1 MLHEIQW
8 YQNDLSKL
16 ITNKIKVVYMKKQK
30 ILIVDDEIHILE
42 LLKYNLESN
51 GFDVIEVETGEE
63 ALAIIET
70 QALDC
75 VILDLMLPGVDGI
88 EVLRKVRQ
96 SENKELPIMM
106 LTAKN
111 EEIDAVIG
119 LEMGADDYVGKPF
132 RTRELIS
139 RVKAIIR
146 RSEARKTIEPQ
157 HQIIEQE
164 NLKLNLETHQIFKS
178 GEELFLTL
186 KEFELLEKLMKSPG
200 RVFTRDE
207 LLESIWGYDY
217 IGETRTVDVHVRQ
230 LRKKIEKDDKNPEL
244 VLTVRGIG
252 YKFKQ

>member
-1 MLHEIQW
+1 M
-8 YQNDLSKL
+8 
-16 ITNKIKVVYMKKQK
+16 NKYKV
-30 ILIVDDEIHILE
+30 LIVDDEIHILE
-42 LLKYNLESN
+42 LLRYNLESN
-51 GFDVIEVETGEE
+51 GFEVVEAETGEQ
-63 ALAIIET
+63 ALKIIES

-75 VILDLMLPGVDGI
+75 ILLDLMLPGIDGI
-88 EVLRKVRQ
+88 EVLRKLRQ
-96 SENKELPIMM
+96 SEKASLPVMM

-146 RSEARKTIEPQ
+146 RSEARKVETQ
-157 HQIIEQE
+157 VSNIINQE
-164 NLKLNLETHQIFKS
+164 GLIINLETHQIFKD
-178 GEELFLTL
+178 GNEIFLTL
-186 KEFELLEKLMKSPG
+186 KEFELLEKLMKTPG

-217 IGETRTVDVHVRQ
+217 IGETRTVDVHIRQ

-244 VLTVRGIG
+244 ILTVRGIG

>member
-1 MLHEIQW
+1 M
-8 YQNDLSKL
+8 
-16 ITNKIKVVYMKKQK
+16 NKHK

-51 GFDVIEVETGEE
+51 GFEVYEAETGEA
-63 ALAIIET
+63 ALKIVEET
-70 QALDC
+70 TLDC
-75 VILDLMLPGVDGI
+75 VVLDLMLPGIDGI
-88 EVLRKVRQ
+88 EVLRKIRQ
-96 SENKELPIMM
+96 SEKSSLPVMM

-139 RVKAIIR
+139 RVKSIIR
-146 RSEARKTIEPQ
+146 RSEAKKVDTKESNLINQEGLTI
-157 HQIIEQE
+157 
-164 NLKLNLETHQIFKS
+164 NLETHQIFK
-178 GEELFLTL
+178 GEEELFLTL
-186 KEFELLEKLMKSPG
+186 KEFEVLEKLMKTPG

-217 IGETRTVDVHVRQ
+217 IGETRTVDVHIRQ

-244 VLTVRGIG
+244 ILTVRGIG

>member
-1 MLHEIQW
+1 
-8 YQNDLSKL
+8 
-16 ITNKIKVVYMKKQK
+16 MKKQK

-51 GFDVIEVETGEE
+51 GFEVLEAETGED
-63 ALAIIET
+63 ALAIIDA

-139 RVKAIIR
+139 RVKSIIR
-146 RSEARKTIEPQ
+146 RSEARKTVEPQ
-157 HQIIEQE
+157 HQLIEQE

-217 IGETRTVDVHVRQ
+217 IGETRTVDVHIRQ